1 MSKKKLFTME
11 DLDMAIDKS
20 LKYSQGALDGLY
32 GRKKALENMRKYIDD
47 QLTDINIKIDSI
59 ELERINGIIY

>member
-20 LKYSQGALDGLY
+20 LKCSQGALDDLY

-47 QLTDINIKIDSI
+47 QLEFVNHKIYNV
-59 ELERINGIIY
+59 EMERQKWFKD

>member
-20 LKYSQGALDGLY
+20 LKCSQGVLDDLY
-32 GRKKALENMRKYIDD
+32 GRKKALENMRKYIDY
-47 QLTDINIKIDSI
+47 QLGFVNHKIYNV
-59 ELERINGIIY
+59 EMERNCFKD

>member
-11 DLDMAIDKS
+11 DLDMAINKS
-20 LKYSQGALDGLY
+20 LKCSQGVLDDLY

-47 QLTDINIKIDSI
+47 QLDFVNHKINNV
-59 ELERINGIIY
+59 EMERNCFKD

>member
-20 LKYSQGALDGLY
+20 LKCSQGVLDDLY
-32 GRKKALENMRKYIDD
+32 GRKKALENIRKYIDY
-47 QLTDINIKIDSI
+47 QITDINIKIDSI